1 MKTENQDLEIIL
13 DSFSQTLSEIKEECV
28 KFNKKNEQGNQS
40 NIESALNTDL
50 LNKISDTIGQAKKA
64 IDEEDL
70 KKFINVVISVTT
82 ELQERANK
90 ASAEFLNQKIAE
102 LKELAKQPSVIEKR
116 YSIDFKSS
124 RTFIA
129 IVLISLGLLC
139 SLFGNYNQYKSNNE
153 LTDADWKY
161 RFVKMNG
168 GIYRDDV
175 FLLERM
181 FGSADSVKR
190 VKGLKGQIL
199 DHELKLREQIEKQMQ
214 IDRNRKENEKLD
226 SEIKKLN
233 GE

>member
-1 MKTENQDLEIIL
+1 MKTENQDMNMFMDGFEGI
-13 DSFSQTLSEIKEECV
+13 LSEIRDELV
-28 KFNKKNEQGNQS
+28 KINQKNKDSPEAS
-40 NIESALNTDL
+40 LSIDL

-70 KKFINVVISVTT
+70 KKFVNAVISVTT
-82 ELQERANK
+82 RLQEEANK
-90 ASAEFLNQKIAE
+90 ASAEFLNEKVEELRQIA
-102 LKELAKQPSVIEKR
+102 KMPSIVRNE
-116 YSIDFKSS
+116 YLIDFKKS
-124 RTFIA
+124 RNFIA

-139 SLFGNYNQYKSNNE
+139 SLFGNYNQYQSNNE

-168 GIYRDDV
+168 GIYTDDV
-175 FLLERM
+175 FHLERM

-199 DHELKLREQIEKQMQ
+199 DHEMKLREQIEKQEQ

-226 SEIKKLN
+226 SEIKMLK
-233 GE
+233 GQ

>member
-1 MKTENQDLEIIL
+1 MKTENQDMNMFMDGFEGI
-13 DSFSQTLSEIKEECV
+13 LSEIRDELV
-28 KFNKKNEQGNQS
+28 KINQKNKDSPEA
-40 NIESALNTDL
+40 ALSIDL

-70 KKFINVVISVTT
+70 KKFVNAVISVTT
-82 ELQERANK
+82 RLQEEANK
-90 ASAEFLNQKIAE
+90 ASAEFLNEKVEELRQIA
-102 LKELAKQPSVIEKR
+102 KMPSIVRNE
-116 YSIDFKSS
+116 YLIDFKKS
-124 RTFIA
+124 RNFIA

-139 SLFGNYNQYKSNNE
+139 SLFGNYNQYQSNNE

-168 GIYRDDV
+168 GIYTDDV
-175 FLLERM
+175 FHLERM

-199 DHELKLREQIEKQMQ
+199 DHEMKLREQIEKQEQ

-226 SEIKKLN
+226 SEIKKLK
-233 GE
+233 GQ